1 MAVNA
6 WTPLHEPIFIDIEV
20 GIFCSLLQIPRIPR
34 EVSFEE
40 IPFTHSNFESMIP
53 RRREQHAAGRFC
65 LRSVINKAE
74 INCVDISGSYPL
86 TIQTKTGIK
95 PISISH
101 CDSIAVAVLGLNCNS
116 IGVDIE
122 SNERI
127 ISTAILNQFCST
139 REIKELMNSSPVER
153 LEIWMI
159 KE

>member
-53 RRREQHAAGRFC
+53 TRREQHAAGRFC

-74 INCVDISGSYPL
+74 INCVDISESYPL

-101 CDSIAVAVLGLNCNS
+101 CDSIGCNPSRFARIRSHFAWCFQCNS
-116 IGVDIE
+116 RGI
-122 SNERI
+122 RI
-127 ISTAILNQFCST
+127 WRPLLTHF
-139 REIKELMNSSPVER
+139 RYNSSFVDCMR
-153 LEIWMI
+153 I
-159 KE
+159 